1 MALKQFQGTICLI
14 THDRHLINQIANKV
28 IEVDQGRLNIYPG
41 NYDYYLY
48 KKEQIQMEE
57 AEREG
62 EALDPIETL
71 IQPIGKKT
79 SYQLK
84 EERKREA
91 YQRDQHRRQL
101 QRIEKKLQ
109 EVEKSL
115 EEANREMDQLN
126 QRLSDPSLYIN
137 QKETYETIQAHKRTQ
152 QIVKDLSERWE
163 SLALEL
169 EEMKE
174 TRSIPRAE

>member
-1 MALKQFQGTICLI
+1 
-14 THDRHLINQIANKV
+14 V
-28 IEVDQGRLNIYPG
+28 IEVDQGILNVYPG

-48 KKEQIQMEE
+48 KKEQMRMEE
-57 AEREG
+57 VGKRE
-62 EALDPIETL
+62 EAIRTDESVIPLFK
-71 IQPIGKKT
+71 KKT
-79 SYQLK
+79 PYQLR
-84 EERKREA
+84 EDRKREA

-101 QRIEKKLQ
+101 QRIEKRLQ

-115 EEANREMDQLN
+115 EEANQEMDQLN

-137 QKETYETIQAHKRTQ
+137 QKETYETVQAHKRTQ